1 MNTTAEILKLNND
14 GVSLMTAGKYREA
27 SATLI
32 KALGLANESTE
43 DARLSFDK
51 EQQVRC
57 RYVDLSF
64 TDKRYFSEEE
74 RCSHNVPFLFTSPIK
89 VVYHQGLPNEQDP
102 QGEQS
107 PHCYKLISVL
117 IFNLA
122 MVYHRL
128 AIEIRSTLDYSPA
141 PMDRKRRHNE
151 INSFLKAGLRLY
163 ELCHETS
170 TSCRGDE
177 HEQSIDVWL
186 IIAIF
191 NNVEQIHREFK
202 NFDTARECSEKL
214 LQTFMFLVVHEE
226 FNVVEKL
233 EGILANVVKRLLVKS
248 VVAPAA

>member
-1 MNTTAEILKLNND
+1 
-14 GVSLMTAGKYREA
+14 
-27 SATLI
+27 
-32 KALGLANESTE
+32 
-43 DARLSFDK
+43 
-51 EQQVRC
+51 
-57 RYVDLSF
+57 
-64 TDKRYFSEEE
+64 
-74 RCSHNVPFLFTSPIK
+74 
-89 VVYHQGLPNEQDP
+89 
-102 QGEQS
+102 
-107 PHCYKLISVL
+107 
-117 IFNLA
+117 
-122 MVYHRL
+122 
-128 AIEIRSTLDYSPA
+128 
-141 PMDRKRRHNE
+141 MDRKRRHNE